1 MLGWLGFLAGSA
13 FGAYD
18 IASVEVTRPHPSLER
33 VVYEVDA
40 GDSPLDRFSIIHVSK
55 RGAGRGCGEP
65 VILFSPF
72 TFPGEFY
79 EISESGRYAKSAAG
93 ELAMAG
99 HDVWLVDQRR
109 TELPPGACESGA
121 ADCSVMADW
130 GFDTLSNDGLFALSL
145 VRSQHPG
152 ARPVIGG
159 FSAGSNTAMALVN
172 RAPRAFSGVFLYEGT
187 FYTEDPEIAAHND
200 AICSNLEG
208 ALAAGSTYDPSIAV
222 LGLALRGAAADPQGA
237 FPLPIFPPGTT
248 NQLAMLLAFGSPP
261 PPGALAPTPSFV
273 RVIADFETQS
283 LVYSDESRLE
293 LVGPLFDNYGAIAGI
308 RDLAC
313 GLSGRDTSHYANLS
327 AFRGDVLIYVEG
339 TGFGPAMFDTAGLFD
354 RAASVT
360 IDHNPELGEADV
372 YFNVHWKRTFLDP
385 FTRWLRQKI

>member
-1 MLGWLGFLAGSA
+1 MLGWLGFLAGSV

-79 EISESGRYAKSAAG
+79 EISESGRFAKSAAG

-159 FSAGSNTAMALVN
+159 FSAGANTAMALVN
-172 RAPRAFSGVFLYEGT
+172 RAPHAFSGVFLYEGT
-187 FYTEDPEIAAHND
+187 FYTEDAEIAAHND

-237 FPLPIFPPGTT
+237 FPLPIFPRARPTS
-248 NQLAMLLAFGSPP
+248 SPCCSP
-261 PPGALAPTPSFV
+261 SAPRLPRAPSFV
-273 RVIADFETQS
+273 RVVADFETQS

-313 GLSGRDTSHYANLS
+313 GLSGRDTSHYSNLS

-372 YFNVHWKRTFLDP
+372 YFNVHWKQTFLGP
-385 FTRWLRQKI
+385 FTRWLRAKI